1 MVLED
6 IIKVVIDNGMMK
18 KRGGKKKGEKDT
30 GLFICICKGNR
41 IKI

>member
-6 IIKVVIDNGMMK
+6 IMKVVIDNGMMK
-18 KRGGKKKGEKDT
+18 KRGKKKGEKDT